1 MYLFIMKISF
11 NLGAPFIF
19 IHMKL
24 ILFCDSVVS
33 NQLTNYKRHLG
44 PKTLKN
50 ISWSP
55 QLRLCQTT
63 AGPANVL
70 RVPVEPNKGP
80 KLSTPSAGHCLQCD

>member
-44 PKTLKN
+44 PKISKTLAGAP
-50 ISWSP
+50 SYVFVRQ
-55 QLRLCQTT
+55 QLARLMF
-63 AGPANVL
+63 
-70 RVPVEPNKGP
+70 
-80 KLSTPSAGHCLQCD
+80 